1 MVRKFSFCTCVP
13 VLHVQVFYWTCTY
26 SYLLLKIMCSHIFI
40 VCHLL
45 PFLYVLMYL
54 FFWFFLSTSL
64 SFVQVFYWTHFLYL
78 LFWLLVILHAPNF
91 WKWFI
96 GPFCL
101 FVIEKCIRQGTFLY
115 SWTRTFVRLCAF
127 CSAILKFKRP

>member
-1 MVRKFSFCTCVP
+1 
-13 VLHVQVFYWTCTY
+13 
-26 SYLLLKIMCSHIFI
+26 
-40 VCHLL
+40 
-45 PFLYVLMYL
+45 MYL

-64 SFVQVFYWTHFLYL
+64 SFGQVFYWTHFLYL

-115 SWTRTFVRLCAF
+115 SWTRTFARQCEL
-127 CSAILKFKRP
+127 CSAILKLKTVKSEKQQC